1 MAEERVDVTE
11 SIELV
16 RRVQLGDQDA
26 LGRLFERYYARVRG
40 VVRVR
45 LGEPLR
51 EFLESGDIVQ
61 ETFAQ
66 ALVSFDRFEV
76 RDEARFL
83 DWLSRLAE
91 NRIRDAAK
99 LRAAQK
105 RDPARAVALDASRSG
120 ADSKSTRPLPTSPE
134 PRPEELAARGEE
146 AGILDDC
153 VARLDPRQREIVVQ
167 RDYLGATW
175 PAIAEEFG
183 YQNEQAARAAHA
195 KATLELCLRLRARGV
210 S

>member
-1 MAEERVDVTE
+1 MAEECVDVTE

-16 RRVQLGDQDA
+16 RRAQRGDRDA

-66 ALVSFDRFEV
+66 ALASFDRFEV

-99 LRAAQK
+99 IRAAQK
-105 RDPARAVALDASRSG
+105 RDPARAVALDDSRSG
-120 ADSKSTRPLPTSPE
+120 ADSKPHRPLPHSPD
-134 PRPEELAARGEE
+134 PRPEDLAARGEE

-153 VARLDPRQREIVVQ
+153 VAGLDPRQREIVVQ
-167 RDYLGATW
+167 RDYLGSTW

-183 YQNEQAARAAHA
+183 FSNEQAARAAHA

>member
-1 MAEERVDVTE
+1 MVEPSVDVTE

-16 RRVQLGDQDA
+16 RRAQGGDRGA
-26 LGRLFERYYARVRG
+26 LDRLFDRYYARVRG

-66 ALVSFDRFEV
+66 ALSSFDRFEV

-99 LRAAQK
+99 LRGALK
-105 RDPARAVALDASRSG
+105 RDPSRAVALDDSRSG
-120 ADSKSTRPLPTSPE
+120 ADSNSNGPMPTSPE
-134 PRPEELAARGEE
+134 PDPEDLAARGEE
-146 AGILDDC
+146 AGILDVC
-153 VARLDPRQREIVVQ
+153 VASLDFRQREIVLQ
-167 RDYLGATW
+167 RNYLGATW
-175 PAIAEEFG
+175 PAIAEDFG
-183 YQNEQAARAAHA
+183 YPNEQAARAAHA

>member
-1 MAEERVDVTE
+1 MAEECVDVSE

-16 RRVQLGDQDA
+16 RRAQRGDRDA
-26 LGRLFERYYARVRG
+26 LGRLFERYYTRVRG

-66 ALVSFDRFEV
+66 ALASFDRFEV

-99 LRAAQK
+99 LRIAQK
-105 RDPARAVALDASRSG
+105 RDPARAVALDDSRSG
-120 ADSKSTRPLPTSPE
+120 VESKRFDPLPSSPDL
-134 PRPEELAARGEE
+134 RPEDLAARGEE
-146 AGILDDC
+146 NGILDDC
-153 VARLDPRQREIVVQ
+153 VAGLDQRQREIVVQ
-167 RDYLGATW
+167 RNYLGATW

-183 YQNEQAARAAHA
+183 YSNEQAARAAHA
-195 KATLELCLRLRARGV
+195 KATLELCLQLRARGV

>member
-1 MAEERVDVTE
+1 MAEADVDVTE

-16 RRVQLGDQDA
+16 RRAQGGDREA
-26 LGRLFERYYARVRG
+26 LDRLFDRYYARVRG

-66 ALVSFDRFEV
+66 ALSSFDRFEV

-99 LRAAQK
+99 LRGALK
-105 RDPARAVALDASRSG
+105 RDPARVVAFDDSRSG
-120 ADSKSTRPLPTSPE
+120 ADSSPGRPVPLSPE
-134 PRPEELAARGEE
+134 LRPEDLAARGEE

-153 VARLDPRQREIVVQ
+153 VAGLEPRQREIVLQ
-167 RDYLGATW
+167 RHYLGATW

-183 YQNEQAARAAHA
+183 YPNEQAARAAHA

>member
-1 MAEERVDVTE
+1 MPEERVDVTE

-16 RRVQLGDQDA
+16 RRAQRGDRDA
-26 LGRLFERYYARVRG
+26 LDRLFDRYYARVRG

-45 LGEPLR
+45 LGERLR

-66 ALVSFDRFEV
+66 ALASFDRFEV
-76 RDEARFL
+76 RDEARLL
-83 DWLSRLAE
+83 DWLARLAE

-99 LRAAQK
+99 IRATQK
-105 RDPARAVALDASRSG
+105 RDPARVQALDDSRSG
-120 ADSKSTRPLPTSPE
+120 ADSKPYRPLPLSPE
-134 PRPEELAARGEE
+134 PRPEDLAARGEE
-146 AGILDDC
+146 ARILDEC
-153 VARLDPRQREIVVQ
+153 VAGLDSRQREIVVQ

-175 PAIAEEFG
+175 PAIAEDLG
-183 YQNEQAARAAHA
+183 YPNEQAARAAHA

>member
-1 MAEERVDVTE
+1 MADECVDVTE

-16 RRVQLGDQDA
+16 RRAQGGDRSA
-26 LGRLFERYYARVRG
+26 LDRLFERYYARVRG

-51 EFLESGDIVQ
+51 EYLESGDIVQ

-66 ALVSFDRFEV
+66 ALASFDRFEV

-99 LRAAQK
+99 IRAAQK
-105 RDPARAVALDASRSG
+105 RDPARVMPLDDSRSG
-120 ADSKSTRPLPTSPE
+120 ADSKTSRPIPHSPE
-134 PRPEELAARGEE
+134 LRPEDLVARGEE
-146 AGILDDC
+146 ALILDDC
-153 VARLDPRQREIVVQ
+153 VASLDPRQREIVVQ

-183 YQNEQAARAAHA
+183 FSNEQAARAAHA